1 MLNLLNQNTTFQ
13 AYLKSLKHKY
23 VSVIKM
29 GHYSKFPGPIE
40 LMEIF
45 FSNLLMPDHCN
56 VEPKS
61 RY

>member
-1 MLNLLNQNTTFQ
+1 MHKKKKRFSIINMLNLLNQNTTFQ

-45 FSNLLMPDHCN
+45 CF
-56 VEPKS
+56 
-61 RY
+61 